1 MNYSTCKYVQF
12 LDNEKERGK
21 SKKDTPMQVLVAQ
34 QFSLDQGKTKKA
46 ELAWFD
52 KLEDE
57 LDSMETDE
65 RLMTFFTKAGEEE

>member
-1 MNYSTCKYVQF
+1 
-12 LDNEKERGK
+12 
-21 SKKDTPMQVLVAQ
+21 MQVLVAQ

-65 RLMTFFTKAGEEE
+65 RLMKFFTKAGEEE